1 MYITTPG
8 QSENSSTL
16 PQAEAPGAIN
26 RASDINFFNA
36 QLSQAEQP
44 VKGIV
49 PAVASPAQSWDAT
62 ASDTL
67 SRRVTKGFRD
77 ASLNKKTKD
86 ANEFPQALAEAH
98 IDVMSRVKVIGAV
111 AKGVDKISSMG

>member
-1 MYITTPG
+1 MYIPPPG
-8 QSENSSTL
+8 QSENSSIL
-16 PQAEAPGAIN
+16 SQSEAPGAIN

-49 PAVASPAQSWDAT
+49 PAVASPTQSWDAT

-67 SRRVTKGFRD
+67 SRRVSKGFRD

-86 ANEFPQALAEAH
+86 ANEFPQSLAEAH